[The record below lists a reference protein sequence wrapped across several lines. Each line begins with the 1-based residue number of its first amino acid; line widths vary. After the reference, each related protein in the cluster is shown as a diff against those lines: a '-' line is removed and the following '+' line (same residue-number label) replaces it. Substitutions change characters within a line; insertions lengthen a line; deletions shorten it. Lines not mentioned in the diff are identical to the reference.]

1 MSTERV
7 KLSPY
12 PDVNDSEY
20 KDDEMMALIVEINA
34 FKCKG
39 KFTYVF
45 LVQGVCSPVQH
56 RAPVGSG

>member
-7 KLSPY
+7 KLSPN
-12 PDVNDSEY
+12 PDSDSEH
-20 KDDEMMALIVEINA
+20 KDDEMMALMMEINP

-56 RAPVGSG
+56 KAPVGSG